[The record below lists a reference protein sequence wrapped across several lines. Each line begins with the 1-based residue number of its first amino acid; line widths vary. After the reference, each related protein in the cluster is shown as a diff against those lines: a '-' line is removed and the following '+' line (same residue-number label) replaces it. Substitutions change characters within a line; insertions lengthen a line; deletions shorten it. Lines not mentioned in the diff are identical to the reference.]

1 MIFGAS
7 IPVLFL
13 IAIAAAP
20 GIILLRLIRKLDK
33 VDKES
38 PRLIISIILL
48 EIPFLIAA
56 IVLESIGSAILI
68 GVLRLKESSLIYT
81 VLYCFLVIGPTEE
94 ICKMLGALL
103 PAWKSREF
111 NCRYDGIVYCTASAL
126 SFGILENIMYVLFSP
141 SHLSTALFRAFTSI
155 PMHFMLGVCMGMF
168 VGRAKVGAAYGDAGT
183 RNKNMLIALII
194 PAVIHAFY
202 DTICL
207 STVPILDRV
216 NTAGDSE
223 AIGLFLIMLLMIGI
237 MIVFIIAVYIFLF
250 VALRRESKNDFFFA
264 EPMPGWVPKMFR
276 NDRSNR

>member
-20 GIILLRLIRKLDK
+20 GIFLLRLIRKLDK

-207 STVPILDRV
+207 STVPILERV

-276 NDRSNR
+276 NNERNE

>member
-13 IAIAAAP
+13 VAIAAAP
-20 GIILLRLIRKLDK
+20 GIFLLRLIRKLDK

-48 EIPFLIAA
+48 EILFLIAA
-56 IVLESIGSAILI
+56 IVLETIGSAILI
-68 GVLRLKESSLIYT
+68 GILRLKESSLIYT
-81 VLYCFLVIGPTEE
+81 VFYCFLVIGPTEE

-103 PAWKSREF
+103 PAWKNREF

-183 RNKNMLIALII
+183 RNKNMLIALIV

-207 STVPILDRV
+207 SAVPLLDRI

-264 EPMPGWVPKMFR
+264 EPMPGWVPKQFR

>member
-1 MIFGAS
+1 MFFGTS
-7 IPVLFL
+7 ISVLLL

-20 GIILLRLIRKLDK
+20 GIFLLRLIRKLDK

-38 PRLIISIILL
+38 PGLIIKILIV

-56 IVLESIGSAILI
+56 SVSETIGSAILQ
-68 GVLRLKESSLIYT
+68 GVMHLKESSLIYT
-81 VLYCFLVIGPTEE
+81 VIYCFFVIGPSEE

-103 PAWKSREF
+103 PAWKSPEF

-126 SFGILENIMYVLFSP
+126 SFGILENIMYVLLTP
-141 SHLSTALFRAFTSI
+141 SHITTALFRAFTSV
-155 PMHFMLGVCMGMF
+155 PMHFMLGVFMGMF

-183 RNKNMLIALII
+183 RNKNMLIALIV
-194 PAVIHAFY
+194 PVILHAFY

-207 STVPILDRV
+207 SAAPLVDRM
-216 NTAGDSE
+216 NNAGSEE

-237 MIVFIIAVYIFLF
+237 MIVFIIAVYVFLF
-250 VALRRESKNDFFFA
+250 VALKKESKNDFFFA

-276 NDRSNR
+276 NDGKDR

>member
-1 MIFGAS
+1 MPRTFSNNEAAE
-7 IPVLFL
+7 L
-13 IAIAAAP
+13 ISQHQD
-20 GIILLRLIRKLDK
+20 LIRKLDK

-56 IVLESIGSAILI
+56 IVVESLGSAILI

-126 SFGILENIMYVLFSP
+126 SFGILENIIYVLFSP

-183 RNKNMLIALII
+183 RNKNMLIGLII

-207 STVPILDRV
+207 STVPILERV